1 MMYHTMR
8 LSSCSRMVLA
18 LAMVVLVGCGG
29 SVQPAQELAPASPA
43 PASAGGATMKL
54 TSPAFTEGA
63 MIPAKYTCDGQDIS
77 PPLAWADVPGG
88 ARSLA
93 LICDDPD
100 APVGTWVHWV
110 AFNLPPAGAG
120 LSEAVPAEK
129 TLQTGGVQ
137 GTNSWRR
144 IGYGGPC
151 PPGGT
156 HRYFFKLYALDT
168 TLSLASSAT
177 AKDVQ
182 AAMKGHIVVEAQL
195 MGRYKR

>member
-1 MMYHTMR
+1 
-8 LSSCSRMVLA
+8 MVLA
-18 LAMVVLVGCGG
+18 LSIWMLAGCAGAAQPVKAPG
-29 SVQPAQELAPASPA
+29 TAAPAQ
-43 PASAGGATMKL
+43 ASAGGATMKL

-63 MIPAKYTCDGQDIS
+63 MIPEKYTCDGQDIS
-77 PPLAWADVPGG
+77 PPLAWAEVPGG
-88 ARSLA
+88 ARTLA

-110 AFNLPPAGAG
+110 AFNLPPAVVG
-120 LSEAVPAEK
+120 LSEAAGGAEK
-129 TLQTGGVQ
+129 TLKNGGVQ

-156 HRYFFKLYALDT
+156 HRYYFKLYALDN
-168 TLSLASSAT
+168 TLSLGSNAT

-182 AAMKGHIVVEAQL
+182 AAMKGHIVAEAQL